1 MSCFVYFWMW
11 CLPFPLSTHL
21 YWTTLFDSKSQFSWF
36 TSEDK
41 TKFSQLIKSST
52 WLELETINSAIS
64 WFWLLVRPTSGRKKP
79 GGQCHSCYTFEAHRC
94 LSLKGVHFVFIF
106 IFFKKRSVMFL
117 FKLFWR
123 FFFPS
128 LISFCY
134 WRLKQGCE
142 NF

>member
-11 CLPFPLSTHL
+11 CLPFLLSTHL
-21 YWTTLFDSKSQFSWF
+21 YWTALFDSKSQFSWF
-36 TSEDK
+36 TLEDK

-64 WFWLLVRPTSGRKKP
+64 WFWLLVRPTSGRKNLLDNVIHVIHLK
-79 GGQCHSCYTFEAHRC
+79 HIVA
-94 LSLKGVHFVFIF
+94 SLWRVFILYSF
-106 IFFKKRSVMFL
+106 LFFLKRSVMFL

-123 FFFPS
+123 FFFPF
-128 LISFCY
+128 LIRFCY

>member
-36 TSEDK
+36 TLEDK
-41 TKFSQLIKSST
+41 TKFSQLINSST
-52 WLELETINSAIS
+52 WLELETINSAIY
-64 WFWLLVRPTSGRKKP
+64 WCWLLVRPTSSRKNLMDNVIHVIHLK
-79 GGQCHSCYTFEAHRC
+79 HIIA
-94 LSLKGVHFVFIF
+94 SLWRVFILY
-106 IFFKKRSVMFL
+106 SFL
-117 FKLFWR
+117 FFLKKKCNVPFQIILKI
-123 FFFPS
+123 FFPS